1 MTGPLASLRF
11 AVRGSEPGLDEAAAL
26 LTALGARVTS
36 VRDRADL
43 VLGDA
48 GSDADG
54 ATARASL
61 THEPGE
67 SVTALGARV
76 GLTDAAL
83 RSCGLLLPDLVVTSI
98 LGAWLALDGVV
109 RSIAIRRGSRAAVER
124 PAAVDVLLASLGPSL
139 AGLASGERERPMG
152 SGMAPAVPVDCA
164 DGAVLFGVATDADW
178 GVVVRV
184 IGDPRLGA
192 DSFLTIAG
200 RLAAAGELSALLGE
214 WAATIPRAEVV
225 QLAGA
230 LRIPVAPLYEVADA
244 AADPHLAPRLASAS
258 LPFAEIPSGRPT
270 PPTSAPISAGR
281 GRARAPLAGLVVVDL
296 TSLVAGP
303 LATRLLADYGATV
316 VKVEAPDRL
325 DGTRSGGA
333 NAASRAGST
342 FDILN
347 RGKLGVALD
356 LRAPDQRARFERLAA
371 MAHLGVDSYT
381 PRVLPA
387 LGLPVDGLIRAHPGL
402 GWLSVSGY
410 GLAGPYSDHV
420 ALDASATAVTG
431 LTVGAARRGTRL
443 TAQPF
448 GWPMIDTLTGL
459 HASLGAAA
467 LLFAGTSGR
476 AGGWLGSA
484 LVDTGLLLARR
495 LEEGAWRHGLI
506 PWDQVRPIEAVADL
520 AVRALPARTWPG
532 AGPPPRFVGEFV
544 RGGPSTSGQRTVA
557 AGRFA
562 KVGRS
567 GPDMLG

>member
-1 MTGPLASLRF
+1 MAGPLATLRF
-11 AVRGSEPGLDEAAAL
+11 AVRGSEPGLDEAATL
-26 LTALGARVTS
+26 LTALGARVAS
-36 VRDRADL
+36 GRVRADL

-48 GSDADG
+48 GTDADG

-61 THEPGE
+61 AYERGE
-67 SVTALGARV
+67 SVTALAARA

-83 RSCGLLLPDLVVTSI
+83 RSSGLLLPDLVVTSI

-109 RSIAIRRGSRAAVER
+109 RSIAIRRGSRAAVQR
-124 PAAVDVLLASLGPSL
+124 PSAINVLLATLGPSL
-139 AGLASGERERPMG
+139 AGFAAGEREGPMG

-192 DSFLTIAG
+192 DSFLTTAG
-200 RLAAAGELSALLGE
+200 RLTAARELSALLGE
-214 WAATIPRAEVV
+214 WAATIPRAEVL
-225 QLAGA
+225 QLARA
-230 LRIPVAPLYEVADA
+230 LRIPVAPLYSVADTA
-244 AADPHLAPRLASAS
+244 VDPHLAPRLASAS
-258 LPFAEIPSGRPT
+258 LPFAAIASGRPT
-270 PPTSAPISAGR
+270 PSMSVPVSGGR
-281 GRARAPLAGLVVVDL
+281 RQARAPLAGLVVVDL

-316 VKVEAPDRL
+316 VKIEAPHRL

-333 NAASRAGST
+333 NAAARSGST

-347 RGKLGVALD
+347 RGKLVVALD
-356 LRAPDQRARFERLAA
+356 LRVPDQRARFERLAA
-371 MAHLGVDSYT
+371 VAHLGVDSYT

-387 LGLPVDGLIRAHPGL
+387 LGLPVDRLTRGHPGL
-402 GWLSVSGY
+402 SWLSVSGY
-410 GLAGPYSDHV
+410 GLAGPYRDDV

-431 LTVGAARRGTRL
+431 LTVGAARRGARL

-467 LLFAGTSGR
+467 LLFAGISGR

-495 LEEGAWRHGLI
+495 LEAGAWRHGLI
-506 PWDQVRPIEAVADL
+506 PWDEVRRVEAVADL
-520 AVRALPARTWPG
+520 AVHALPARTWPG
-532 AGPPPRFVGEFV
+532 AGPPPGFVGEFV
-544 RGGPSTSGQRTVA
+544 RGGPSTSGQRA
-557 AGRFA
+557 AAGGRFA
-562 KVGRS
+562 TVGPSR
-567 GPDMLG
+567 PDLLE